1 MFSIPRLSG
10 NLVLFLFLFF
20 SFTLKTQGQI
30 PHLHKNSKKVIEMLN
45 EKGDVYISVS
55 RKIISQHPQILY
67 FSSIDYHTPE
77 RIFLYSNR
85 KAMEVILA
93 NDIDFRIEKSPGQ
106 VTFDLNMKTWE
117 DLKDKD
123 LSESWDFYPTY
134 EAYEQLMYQLE
145 EDFPDLVEIQNI
157 LTLPSGRSILFAKIA
172 ANVQERESGPRFM
185 YTSTMHGD
193 ETTGFILSLRLIY
206 HLLTGYGESAEITHL
221 IDNLE
226 IWICPNENP
235 DGTYTNDNST
245 VYGATRSNANGYDL
259 NRNYPNMVNNP
270 SAPIQPETNA
280 MIELTDSIHFVMS
293 ANMHGGTEV
302 VNFPWDS
309 WTSSEE
315 THADHSWWEFVSRE
329 YADTARFHS
338 PPTYLEGY
346 DNGITHGGDWYVV
359 YGSRQDY
366 MNYYKNQR
374 ELTLEISDTKLLSP
388 ALLPQHWEYNYRS
401 LLNYMAQSLYGIQG
415 VVSDMYSG
423 EPLEAKVEI
432 IDHDEDNTF
441 VYSEL
446 PNGEFFRPILQGT
459 YDLKF
464 SSQGYNDLIIQD
476 VTIENYADNHLT
488 IQMVGENPFAPP
500 AELLAHTGNNNVV
513 YLSWQQPNTEGDFDF
528 FEPDSY
534 QIFRNEEMV
543 GEATETSYFD
553 ENLTTGTYEYYIKA
567 YYADQDG
574 ISFPSNVVS
583 VTLDDEVVYFTI
595 NATSDENGS
604 IDPEGEIKVE
614 QGNDQSFVFLPDDGF
629 LLDNVIIDGESFDVE
644 GSYVFSNVSGDHTI
658 HIDFVEDSI
667 QQEFSVT
674 FVITDLFSQPIEDAV
689 IGFGGITYEPG
700 EYVLENIS
708 PGNYFYTLTAEGYE
722 MEEGETEVID
732 QDLEF
737 EVQLIPV
744 DVAVHH
750 ENSSQKIVLYPNPT
764 SGLLN
769 VKSTLTIEKLIVSDL
784 SGRQIFEYEPRESE
798 FNISLK
804 NFSSG
809 IYLISVLHSHG
820 VYTGKIELDQAN

>member
-1 MFSIPRLSG
+1 MFNTPRLSG
-10 NLVLFLFLFF
+10 NLVLFLFFFLFCF
-20 SFTLKTQGQI
+20 SVKTQGQI
-30 PHLHKNSKKVIEMLN
+30 SGGDKNSRKIIEMLN

-55 RKIISQHPQILY
+55 RKIISEYPEILY
-67 FSSIDYHTPE
+67 LSSIDYHTPE

-106 VTFDLNMKTWE
+106 VAFDLNMKTWE
-117 DLKDKD
+117 DLKEKD
-123 LSESWDFYPTY
+123 LTDSWDFYPTY
-134 EAYEQLMYQLE
+134 EAYEQLMYQFE
-145 EDFPDLVEIQNI
+145 ADFPDLIEIQNI
-157 LTLPSGRSILFAKIA
+157 LTLPSGRSLLFAKIS

-193 ETTGFILSLRLIY
+193 ETTGFILSLRLIH
-206 HLLTGYGESAEITHL
+206 HLLTHYGVSDEVTHL
-221 IDNLE
+221 VDNLE

-235 DGTYTNDNST
+235 DGTYTNDNSS

-270 SAPIQPETNA
+270 SAPMQPETQA

-309 WTSSEE
+309 WTSSEI

-329 YADTARFHS
+329 YADTARFYS
-338 PPTYLEGY
+338 PSTYFEGF

-388 ALLPQHWEYNYRS
+388 SLLPQHWEYNHRS
-401 LLNYMAQSLYGIQG
+401 LLNYISQSLYGIQG
-415 VVSDMYSG
+415 AVTDAYSG
-423 EPLEAKVEI
+423 KPLEAKVEI
-432 IDHDEDNTF
+432 MGHDQDNTF

-446 PNGEFFRPILQGT
+446 PDGEFFRPVMEGT

-464 SSQGYNDLIIQD
+464 SSEGYHDLIIQD
-476 VTIENYADNHLT
+476 VTIENYADIYLNV
-488 IQMVGENPFAPP
+488 QMMGENPFAPP
-500 AELLAHTGNNNVV
+500 EELVAHTGNNNVV
-513 YLSWQQPNTEGDFDF
+513 YLSWQKPNTEGDFDF

-534 QIFRNEEMV
+534 HIFRDEEMI
-543 GEATETSYFD
+543 GETTEASFFD
-553 ENLTTGTYEYYIKA
+553 ENLAAGTYEYFVKA
-567 YYADQDG
+567 YYAEPEG
-574 ISFPSNVVS
+574 LSFPSNVVS
-583 VTLDDEVVYFTI
+583 VTLDEEVYFTI
-595 NATSDENGS
+595 TATSGENGS
-604 IDPEGEIKVE
+604 IDPEGEIQVQ
-614 QGNDQSFVFLPDDGF
+614 QGHDQSFAFLPDDGF
-629 LLDNVIIDGESFDVE
+629 LVDDIIVNGESVDIE
-644 GSYVFSNVSGDHTI
+644 SSYLFSNVSGDHTI
-658 HIDFVEDSI
+658 HADFIADPS

-674 FVITDLFSQPIEDAV
+674 FIITDLFSQPINDVV
-689 IGFGGITYEPG
+689 IEFDGITYEPG
-700 EYVLENIS
+700 EYVFENIS

-722 MEEGETEVID
+722 IHEGETEVVD
-732 QDLEF
+732 QDMEI
-737 EVQLIPV
+737 EVQLVPV
-744 DVAVHH
+744 DVATHH
-750 ENSSQKIVLYPNPT
+750 EDSSQSIVFYPNPT

-769 VKSTLTIEKLIVSDL
+769 IRSTLTIEKLIVSDL
-784 SGRQIFEYEPRESE
+784 SGRQILEYEPREAD

-820 VYTGKIELDQAN
+820 VYTGKIELDPDD